1 MQKVNNDLVQIL
13 VEEKSKLTDD
23 LQKLEI
29 IGKDLRN
36 ENDELNNR

>member
-13 VEEKSKLTDD
+13 VQEKSKLTDD